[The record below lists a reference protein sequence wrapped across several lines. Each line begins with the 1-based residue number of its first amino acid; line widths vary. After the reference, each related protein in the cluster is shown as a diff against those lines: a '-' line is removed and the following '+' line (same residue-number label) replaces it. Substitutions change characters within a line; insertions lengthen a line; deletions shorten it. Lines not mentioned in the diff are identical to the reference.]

1 MADEE
6 FDIDDI
12 ERRMKGS
19 ASVLR
24 KEFGGLRTG
33 RASISLL
40 EPINVDAYGAQMPM
54 AQVGTISV
62 PEARMLS
69 VQVWD
74 NSLVSAVEK
83 AIRNSSLGL
92 NPITEGTL
100 LRIPIPELNE
110 ERRQELSKVASQ
122 YAEQA
127 RIAVPNVRRDGMD
140 KLKHMEKDGNMSQ
153 DEEKLWADEIQSLT
167 DKTISEIDES
177 LALKEKEIMQ
187 V

>member
-1 MADEE
+1 MADDE

-12 ERRMKGS
+12 ERRMKG
-19 ASVLR
+19 AAAVLQ

-33 RASISLL
+33 RASTSLL
-40 EPINVDAYGAQMPM
+40 EPITVDAYGSQMPM
-54 AQVGTISV
+54 SQVGTISV
-62 PEARMLS
+62 PEPRMLS

-74 NSLVSAVEK
+74 NSLVSAVDK

-92 NPITEGTL
+92 NPIVEGTL

-127 RIAVPNVRRDGMD
+127 RIAVRNVRRDGMD
-140 KLKHMEKDGNMSQ
+140 KLKHLEKDGHMSQ
-153 DEEKLWADEIQSLT
+153 DEEKLWSEEVQDLT
-167 DKTISEIDES
+167 DKTIGMIDES
-177 LALKEKEIMQ
+177 LSVKEKEIMQ